1 VSYHIRSS
9 VKSFIQL
16 FKLGSAIT
24 GASSIGQPEVLP
36 VEELEST
43 RGNLVD
49 SYWGEHTVNSKP
61 FRTAQDSEKYLQ
73 WRFSVYPKFQEFM
86 QLYGN
91 HDDQVVLDYGC
102 GPGNDLLGF
111 ALYTRAR
118 KILGIDVSQKA
129 LQLASQRL
137 ALHHVDR
144 DRIELILSSDS
155 LTTVPLNDGSV
166 DYIHSAG
173 VLHHTSNPQSLLVD
187 FYRVLRPNSYACVM
201 VYNCDSLWLHLYTAY
216 ERIIVQGAFQGL
228 TAEAAFAK
236 NTDGVNCPI
245 ARCYKA
251 EEFASICNRAG
262 FQCEYLGGYLSDV
275 ELKSYQKYAK
285 SALRESRLA
294 DEHKKFIAGITFD
307 EEGLPKH
314 NGSHAGIGGVYRLYK
329 K

>member
-1 VSYHIRSS
+1 MKVRAKSS
-9 VKSFIQL
+9 VKSILQL
-16 FKLGSAIT
+16 FKPRSAST
-24 GASSIGQPEVLP
+24 SVGTEQTEVLP
-36 VEELEST
+36 VKGLEST
-43 RGNLVD
+43 SGNLVD
-49 SYWGEHTVNSKP
+49 GYWGSYTVNSKP
-61 FRTAQDSEKYLQ
+61 FRTAKDSEKYLQ

-111 ALYTRAR
+111 AIYTRAR
-118 KILGIDVSQKA
+118 KIIGIDVSQKA

-144 DRIELILSSDS
+144 DKIELILSSDS
-155 LTTVPLNDGSV
+155 LAKVPLSDDSV
-166 DYIHSAG
+166 DYIHCVG
-173 VLHHTSNPQSLLVD
+173 VLHHTSNPQSLLED
-187 FYRVLRPNSYACVM
+187 FYRVLRHNSYACVM

-262 FQCEYLGGYLSDV
+262 FQCEYLGGYLSNI

-294 DEHKKFIAGITFD
+294 DEHKKFIASITFD
-307 EEGLPKH
+307 KEGLPKH

-329 K
+329 Q